1 MTNRIRRVELNDQTV
16 APAGA
21 EVWVTVHIDEVT
33 PTTEVRGRLMG
44 PTCQYSTTV
53 EVAYPLRPL
62 AKNQKPPLSEG
73 PAVTLR
79 VLIPEPSLW
88 DPVSPFL
95 YHGFVE
101 LWQDGRRVEQVAVRH
116 GLRIRTLTP
125 RGLRWN
131 GKPLPLRCKDV
142 RSCSEEEMLTL
153 RSAGYNLL
161 IARVSTEEAA
171 ALWERADRIGFLML
185 GRVAARDEHLAAELA
200 SHPSCLGF
208 LCNLKAGEACEGF
221 RGRAPVG
228 LELDTPPAQPLP
240 AGFDF
245 VLCASEM
252 REEMS
257 RLGLSVLMRD

>member
-1 MTNRIRRVELNDQTV
+1 MTNRIRQVELNDQTV

-21 EVWVTVHIDEVT
+21 EVRVTVHVDEVT
-33 PTTEVRGRLMG
+33 PTTDVRGRLMG
-44 PTCQYSTTV
+44 PTCRYGTTV

-62 AKNQKPPLSEG
+62 AKNQKPPFSEG

-95 YHGFVE
+95 YHGFVD
-101 LWQDGRRVEQVAVRH
+101 LWLVGERVEQIAVRH

-142 RSCSEEEMLTL
+142 GFCSEEEMLAL

-161 IARVSTEEAA
+161 IAHASAGTAV
-171 ALWERADRIGFLML
+171 LWERADRIGFLML
-185 GRVAARDEHLAAELA
+185 GRVAARDESLAVELA
-200 SHPSCLGF
+200 SRPSCLGF
-208 LCNLKAGEACEGF
+208 LCDLETGEACESF
-221 RGRAPVG
+221 RGRGPVG
-228 LELDTPPAQPLP
+228 VELDTPPAQPLP

-257 RLGLSVLMRD
+257 RLGLAVLTRD